1 MLEKRYV
8 NRYNRELYYIHILG
22 RVAEWSTSHSYI
34 QYAHYIYVWTF
45 WAASKIPCIYLLS
58 RQPIQRVSEFVHVQW
73 LQQHGV
79 GPARYHM
86 VSIAPP

>member
-1 MLEKRYV
+1 MCG
-8 NRYNRELYYIHILG
+8 HFG
-22 RVAEWSTSHSYI
+22 P
-34 QYAHYIYVWTF
+34 
-45 WAASKIPCIYLLS
+45 ASKIPCIIYLLS